1 MRADR
6 SLRWWAL
13 GLLAPL
19 VGCIETSGNPPTPP
33 NCMGDPTMAAIQDG
47 IFSRSCAFG
56 SCHAGANPAASLDL
70 SAGHACANLVEQ
82 KTCVFNN
89 RMRVVPGHPEQSY
102 LLNKLSGQELGDD
115 PDGPCA
121 VAANGHSQ
129 RMPLGGEPMCQG
141 RVDQVRAWIAAGARC
156 DTPPPD
162 GGGDSGGGGTDGGT
176 DAGVD
181 TRVDPDSIIDS
192 LASAASTIHS
202 GSRITVQAY
211 LRTPAPSQG
220 QAIFIQVFDPT
231 ALTAPA
237 QVFVPGGATSASFDV
252 AGLRPARPTLLRARS
267 GGGWA
272 DLRLA
277 VDGLWLAEV
286 FYDAVGA
293 DDGLEWVEIM
303 NTGSVPVELSGYSL
317 GAGST
322 NYVYTKAQLEGTV
335 PPGGCAVIGGPLSTA
350 ANGMPLLTQSY
361 NFNPDLPNGGGGNA
375 AGIALFDARATDVD
389 AATLP
394 IDAVIYGAANTGG
407 LRRPDGSVGSPDSPG
422 APAGSS
428 LRRSG
433 PSSWAVQSPL
443 RPNQCPNL

>member
-1 MRADR
+1 
-6 SLRWWAL
+6 
-13 GLLAPL
+13 
-19 VGCIETSGNPPTPP
+19 
-33 NCMGDPTMAAIQDG
+33 
-47 IFSRSCAFG
+47 
-56 SCHAGANPAASLDL
+56 
-70 SAGHACANLVEQ
+70 
-82 KTCVFNN
+82 
-89 RMRVVPGHPEQSY
+89 MRVVPGHPEQSY
-102 LLNKLSGQELGDD
+102 LLNKLSGQDLGDD

-141 RVDQVRAWIAAGARC
+141 RVDQVRAWIAGGARC

-162 GGGDSGGGGTDGGT
+162 GGGDSGGGGSDGGT
-176 DAGVD
+176 DAGID
-181 TRVDPDSIIDS
+181 TNVDPDSIIDS

-211 LRTPAPSQG
+211 LRTPPPSPG

-293 DDGLEWVEIM
+293 DDGL
-303 NTGSVPVELSGYSL
+303 
-317 GAGST
+317 
-322 NYVYTKAQLEGTV
+322 
-335 PPGGCAVIGGPLSTA
+335 
-350 ANGMPLLTQSY
+350 
-361 NFNPDLPNGGGGNA
+361 
-375 AGIALFDARATDVD
+375 
-389 AATLP
+389 
-394 IDAVIYGAANTGG
+394 
-407 LRRPDGSVGSPDSPG
+407 
-422 APAGSS
+422 
-428 LRRSG
+428 
-433 PSSWAVQSPL
+433 
-443 RPNQCPNL
+443 